1 MSTLS
6 LVFCPTPEKFAA
18 AYTIQH
24 PDVAVR
30 CHHGWDMFDRRGVF
44 KEARH
49 DAVTTGKP
57 VVLFWRQNWDRLEEN
72 VIPLVL
78 EREKRRLWAHP
89 GVREADN
96 VWYIAR
102 PGQAFTIKGGEPPL
116 DLAS

>member
-6 LVFCPTPEKFAA
+6 LVFCPNPEKFAA

-24 PDVAVR
+24 PDVDVQVYQ
-30 CHHGWDMFDRRGVF
+30 GWDMLDRRGVF
-44 KEARH
+44 KDARH
-49 DAVTTGKP
+49 NALLKRKP
-57 VVLFWRQNWDRLEEN
+57 VVFFWRQNWDRLEEN

-78 EREKRRLWAHP
+78 EREKYRLRAHP

-102 PGQAFTIKGGEPPL
+102 PGQAFTIKGGEPPV